1 MKMDKKVSLKHRS
14 LVMTNKPWAE
24 GRGSEV
30 GLLAMTEARDGAQ
43 LLGPLFGFD
52 VGSHSMAQAGFEL
65 CQYFNLLSAAARPE
79 PPHPT

>member
-1 MKMDKKVSLKHRS
+1 MKMDKEVSLKHRS

-43 LLGPLFGFD
+43 LLGPLFGRCR
-52 VGSHSMAQAGFEL
+52 VSLHGPSWL
-65 CQYFNLLSAAARPE
+65 RTVPIL
-79 PPHPT
+79 